1 MTGPAAP
8 RPGISVVL
16 PVRDDA
22 PALRRCLEA
31 LARQDRPADEIVV
44 VDNGSSDDLLAVI
57 AAAERDQDL
66 PLRLLQ
72 EPRPGVSFAAHAGYD
87 AASHEIIARC
97 DADSIPPSSWL
108 GRIERQLAAEDDKLV
123 AITGVGRFAPGPR
136 ALGRSLCGLY
146 LGLYR
151 LASGLAL
158 AHPPLWGSN
167 MAMRTS
173 WWNRVSP
180 RLAPRP
186 SIHDDFELSF
196 ELQPHEAIAL
206 DRGSVMPVS
215 WRAAVSPRRLLAQQ
229 RMARRLLLRRWEQ
242 EPPWERHRR
251 RWAGRRSP
259 L

>member
-22 PALRRCLEA
+22 PALRRCLAA

-57 AAAERDQDL
+57 ATAERDQDL

-108 GRIERQLAAEDDKLV
+108 ARIERQLAAEDDKLV
-123 AITGVGRFAPGPR
+123 AITGGGRFAPGPR

-146 LGLYR
+146 LGLYG

-180 RLAPRP
+180 RLAPLP
-186 SIHDDFELSF
+186 GIHDDFELSF

-229 RMARRLLLRRWEQ
+229 RMARRLLLRRWEE

-251 RWAGRRSP
+251 RWAGRRSS

>member
-22 PALRRCLEA
+22 PALRSCLAA

-87 AASHEIIARC
+87 AASHQIIARC

-108 GRIERQLAAEDDKLV
+108 ARIERQLAAEDDKLV
-123 AITGVGRFAPGPR
+123 AITGAG
-136 ALGRSLCGLY
+136 
-146 LGLYR
+146 
-151 LASGLAL
+151 ASPPGLARW
-158 AHPPLWGSN
+158 ADRCAASTWGSTASPPDWPWPTRRCGAPTWPCAPHGGTGSAHDSLRARAS
-167 MAMRTS
+167 MTTS
-173 WWNRVSP
+173 S
-180 RLAPRP
+180 
-186 SIHDDFELSF
+186 
-196 ELQPHEAIAL
+196 
-206 DRGSVMPVS
+206 
-215 WRAAVSPRRLLAQQ
+215 
-229 RMARRLLLRRWEQ
+229 
-242 EPPWERHRR
+242 
-251 RWAGRRSP
+251 
-259 L
+259 

>member
-22 PALRRCLEA
+22 PALRSCLAA

-87 AASHEIIARC
+87 AASHQIIARC

-108 GRIERQLAAEDDKLV
+108 ARIERQLAAEDDKLV
-123 AITGVGRFAPGPR
+123 AITGGGRFAPGPR
-136 ALGRSLCGLY
+136 AGPIAVRPLPG
-146 LGLYR
+146 
-151 LASGLAL
+151 AL
-158 AHPPLWGSN
+158 P
-167 MAMRTS
+167 
-173 WWNRVSP
+173 P
-180 RLAPRP
+180 RLRTGPGPPPAVGLQHGHAHLMVEPGQPTTRSAPGHP
-186 SIHDDFELSF
+186 
-196 ELQPHEAIAL
+196 
-206 DRGSVMPVS
+206 
-215 WRAAVSPRRLLAQQ
+215 
-229 RMARRLLLRRWEQ
+229 
-242 EPPWERHRR
+242 
-251 RWAGRRSP
+251 
-259 L
+259 